1 MNDTELIKTL
11 HTLRTI
17 EPNAQWLASSRAN
30 LISHI
35 GAQESAFATSRSL
48 SSIFYLLSSIV
59 STPAR
64 ASFTTAVFA
73 IAFFG
78 VLGGLS
84 TQSLPGEPLYS
95 VKRTAEYM
103 EFALP
108 ADEASQAKRD
118 TEIAQRRV
126 EELGQMAAKSENY
139 AVQARAETYKETLA
153 MSGNDGVETGPSA
166 KESNIIKESAETLAM
181 VLSSTN
187 DESDFTT
194 TLRVMIASRLTSCA
208 NEEMLANIQALLA
221 TGEVANLIEANELSV
236 RCTE

>member
-1 MNDTELIKTL
+1 MCEKEYTYQQKTVSIGGGSGQFAW
-11 HTLRTI
+11 LRGVTKYNL
-17 EPNAQWLASSRAN
+17 PNYN
-30 LISHI
+30 
-35 GAQESAFATSRSL
+35 T
-48 SSIFYLLSSIV
+48 
-59 STPAR
+59 
-64 ASFTTAVFA
+64 A
-73 IAFFG
+73 IASTWDSG
-78 VLGGLS
+78 GKSEEDRISEGTLPQGDYLQCILGCMEDEEQFKEALIILRDRSG
-84 TQSLPGEPLYS
+84 GHPLLH
-95 VKRTAEYM
+95 E
-103 EFALP
+103 
-108 ADEASQAKRD
+108 
-118 TEIAQRRV
+118 
-126 EELGQMAAKSENY
+126 MAAKSENY